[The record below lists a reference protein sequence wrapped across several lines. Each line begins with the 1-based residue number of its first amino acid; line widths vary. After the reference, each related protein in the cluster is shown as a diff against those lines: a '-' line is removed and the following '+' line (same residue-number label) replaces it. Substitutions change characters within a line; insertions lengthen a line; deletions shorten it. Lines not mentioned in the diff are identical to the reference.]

1 MSKTLY
7 GLRYI
12 IQERTRQVSS
22 EGFKQSDDDKYVKGE
37 LARAAYAY
45 ESSAEE
51 IYKTHA
57 VPTVAPDYWPF
68 DKSWFKSHS
77 SFRDLVKAGALY
89 MAEAERAERAG
100 DVGASLM
107 ARSLVQHVSALLD
120 CAALLG
126 SSEEKI
132 RDKFN
137 EPPHPH

>member
-1 MSKTLY
+1 
-7 GLRYI
+7 
-12 IQERTRQVSS
+12 
-22 EGFKQSDDDKYVKGE
+22 
-37 LARAAYAY
+37 
-45 ESSAEE
+45 
-51 IYKTHA
+51 
-57 VPTVAPDYWPF
+57 VAPDYWPF